1 MERSLLRMRL
11 RKPKGVLVAELDGDA
26 VLLNP
31 DTGMY
36 HMLNPSGRRLLN
48 SFDAGASLDQAI
60 EELASDASVGPDQVR
75 ADSESFVR
83 SMIDR
88 GLLEEER

>member
-1 MERSLLRMRL
+1 MRL
-11 RKPKGVLVAELDGDA
+11 RMPQGVLVAELDGDA

-31 DTGMY
+31 ETGMY
-36 HMLNPSGRRLLN
+36 HMLNGSGRRLLD
-48 SFDAGASLDQAI
+48 SFDAGASLAQAADA
-60 EELASDASVGPDQVR
+60 LANAAGADADQVR

-88 GLLEEER
+88 GLLEEVP

>member
-1 MERSLLRMRL
+1 MRL
-11 RKPKGVLVAELDGDA
+11 RLPEGVLMAELDGDA

-31 DTGMY
+31 ETGMY

-48 SFDAGASLDQAI
+48 SLDGGASLA
-60 EELASDASVGPDQVR
+60 EAVESLASGTSANADRIR

-83 SMIDR
+83 SMIER
-88 GLLEEER
+88 GLLEEVP